1 MGGFW
6 NFIRLKSNRERVAF
20 LGGGAV
26 VVVAGLWTA
35 FVYFF
40 PLKKE
45 GDSGGAHIRTNCGSV
60 AVGGSVSGS
69 TINVGGITNSNCA
82 TKPN

>member
-6 NFIRLKSNRERVAF
+6 NFIRLKSNRERIAW

-35 FVYFF
+35 FVYLV
-40 PLKKE
+40 PAKKGE
-45 GDSGGAHIRTNCGSV
+45 DTGGTQINASCGSV
-60 AVGGSVSGS
+60 AVGGSVSAA
-69 TINVGGITNSNCA
+69 TINAGDTANSNCA
-82 TKPN
+82 TKPK

>member
-1 MGGFW
+1 MGGLW
-6 NFIRLKSNRERVAF
+6 KFIRLKSNRERIAW

-40 PLKKE
+40 PLKKGE
-45 GDSGGAHIRTNCGSV
+45 DGGGTHITANCGSV
-60 AVGGSVSGS
+60 ALGGSVSGA
-69 TINVGGITNSNCA
+69 TINAGGTTNSNCA